1 MNQRKLGSLISYL
14 QMILG
19 IVISLVYTPYMIRLL
34 GQSEYGLYNTVAST
48 ISMLAVLS
56 LGFNSSYI
64 RYYSRYKQNNDEDS
78 IKRLNGL
85 FIIIFV
91 FIGIIAL
98 LCGLFLCNHMEL
110 VFKDGLTNSEY
121 VLARKLLF
129 LLTLNLAISFPMS
142 VFTNIISAHEM
153 FVFLKLLGVVK
164 TVCGPLITLP
174 LLLAG
179 YRSLAIVV
187 VTVALSLFT
196 DTVYFIYVIFELK
209 ERFWF
214 SHFENGLFK
223 EIFIFTSF
231 IAINIVVD
239 QINWNIDKLLLARYK
254 GTIAVAIYSVGYT
267 LNNYYMLVSNAISG
281 VFTPLVH
288 RIVNATAENF
298 DAQRRQLTELMIKVG
313 RVQFLILGLFA
324 TGLVIFGKPFIRYWA
339 GEGYDNAYYVV
350 LLLVLPETIPLIQN
364 IGIEIQR
371 AENKHKFRSISYLI
385 MALVNLVLSIHLC
398 QLWGVVGC
406 AIGTA
411 FSLVIAN
418 GLLINIYY
426 QRACNVDVISFWK
439 SICSMLKGFLIPI
452 VAGIVI
458 LRFVQ
463 ITSLISLALWIC
475 IHTGIYCISMWFFG
489 MNDYEHNLVRR
500 PLRKILD
507 HKLH

>member
-1 MNQRKLGSLISYL
+1 MHQRKVGSLISYL
-14 QMILG
+14 QMLLG

-48 ISMLAVLS
+48 ISMLSVLS

-64 RYYSRYKQNNDEDS
+64 RYYSRYKQNDDTDS

-85 FIIIFV
+85 FIIIFIV
-91 FIGIIAL
+91 IGFVAL
-98 LCGLFLCNHMEL
+98 LCGLFLCSHMTL
-110 VFKDGLTNSEY
+110 VFKDGLTESEY
-121 VLARKLLF
+121 VLARTLLF

-142 VFTNIISAHEM
+142 VFANIISAHEK
-153 FVFLKLLGVVK
+153 FVFLKLLGIIR

-179 YRSLAIVV
+179 YRSIAIVV

-196 DTVYFIYVIFELK
+196 DISYFIYVLFKLK

-214 SHFENGLFK
+214 SHFEKGLFK

-267 LNNYYMLVSNAISG
+267 LNSYYTMVSSAVSG

-288 RIVNATAENF
+288 RIVNATAENLE
-298 DAQRRQLTELMIKVG
+298 AQRKQLTDLMIKVG

-324 TGLVIFGKPFIRYWA
+324 TGLVIFGKPFIRFWA
-339 GEGYDNAYYVV
+339 GEGYDDAYYVV
-350 LLLVLPETIPLIQN
+350 LLLAIPGTIALIQN
-364 IGIEIQR
+364 VGIEIQR
-371 AENKHKFRSISYLI
+371 AENKHKFRAIAYLI
-385 MALVNLVLSIHLC
+385 MALVNLVLSIYLC
-398 QLWGVVGC
+398 QLWGVVGS

-426 QRACNVDVISFWK
+426 QKPA
-439 SICSMLKGFLIPI
+439 
-452 VAGIVI
+452 
-458 LRFVQ
+458 
-463 ITSLISLALWIC
+463 T
-475 IHTGIYCISMWFFG
+475 
-489 MNDYEHNLVRR
+489 
-500 PLRKILD
+500 
-507 HKLH
+507 